1 MAARYARRA
10 VLAAALLF
18 GASRPAASAATL
30 HVAPGGAGSGTAA
43 TPFGRIQ
50 DAINAARTG
59 DTIVVE
65 AGTYAETLRT
75 VTAGS
80 AGAPITVR
88 AAGQRGTGVVRAT
101 GRVLTVSHAYI
112 TIERLVLDGNYGA
125 DDVVR
130 ISSAGSNFVL
140 RDSEV
145 RRSSNDGID
154 MAAPSDVLIEDSLIH
169 HTLNAARGRTDAHG
183 IVAGA
188 VHRLTISRTE
198 VHTFSG
204 DAVQLDPGRASP
216 GWNDVV
222 VDSCKLW
229 LAPLDAAA
237 NGFAAGAVPGENAVD
252 TKSGSAFP
260 RARITI
266 RNTEAWGFRNGLI
279 SNMAAFNLK
288 ENIDAVVDGVTVRD
302 SEIAFRLR
310 GPSNRRPAGARVR
323 IQNAVVYRTTTAFR
337 YEESIQDLRIWNVTV
352 GAGVG
357 QAMRG
362 ANGAGATIDARNF
375 LVLGSKLPVEAGGPS
390 NLAVRASAF
399 VGASKNDYRLAR
411 RSPAIDAGET
421 IADVTR
427 DRQGTPRPRGRG
439 YDVGAFER

>member
-1 MAARYARRA
+1 MAGRCARRA
-10 VLAAALLF
+10 VLVAALLF
-18 GASRPAASAATL
+18 GASRPTASAATL
-30 HVAPGGAGSGTAA
+30 HVAPGGAGRGTAA
-43 TPFGRIQ
+43 APFGRIQ
-50 DAINAARTG
+50 DAIDAAHAG

-65 AGTYAETLRT
+65 AGTYAEALRT

-88 AAGQRGTGVVRAT
+88 AAGQRGTVVVRAT
-101 GRVLTVSHAYI
+101 GRVLTVSHPYI

-130 ISSAGSNFVL
+130 ISSAGNNFVL

-145 RRSSNDGID
+145 RRSSKDGID
-154 MAAPSDVLIEDSLIH
+154 MAAPSDVLIEGSLIH

-183 IVAGA
+183 VVAGA

-229 LAPLDAAA
+229 LAPLGAAA
-237 NGFAAGAVPGENAVD
+237 NGFAAGTVTGENAVD

-337 YEESIQDLRIWNVTV
+337 YEDSIQDLRIWNVTL

-375 LVLGSKLPVEAGGPS
+375 LVLGSKLPVEAAAPS

-399 VGASKNDYRLAR
+399 VDASKNDYRLAR
-411 RSPAIDAGET
+411 RSPAIDAGQT

-427 DRQGTPRPRGRG
+427 DRQGNLRPRGRG